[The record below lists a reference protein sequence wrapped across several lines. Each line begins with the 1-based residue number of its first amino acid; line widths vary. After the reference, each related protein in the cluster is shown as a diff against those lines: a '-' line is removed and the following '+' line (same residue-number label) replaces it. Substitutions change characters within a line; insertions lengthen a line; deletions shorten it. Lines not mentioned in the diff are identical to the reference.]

1 MSNQKFYLT
10 LKSDLT
16 INGFKHRDIESFSNF
31 DVKLK
36 PEVRLSVVFH
46 LDTDSKPDLRRN
58 EYDTG
63 LCYEFDEFSKRKYY
77 MFVREHITPNRQAT
91 FL

>member
-10 LKSDLT
+10 LKPDLT

-46 LDTDSKPDLRRN
+46 LDTDSKPDP
-58 EYDTG
+58 TQ
-63 LCYEFDEFSKRKYY
+63 KRIRHWALLW
-77 MFVREHITPNRQAT
+77 V
-91 FL
+91 